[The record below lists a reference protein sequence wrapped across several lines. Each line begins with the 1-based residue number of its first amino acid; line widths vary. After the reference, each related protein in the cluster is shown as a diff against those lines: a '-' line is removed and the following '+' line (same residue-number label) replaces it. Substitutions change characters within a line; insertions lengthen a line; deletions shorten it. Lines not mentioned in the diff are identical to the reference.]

1 MIDLE
6 TKNNLKCTVLYFSFL
21 WNQIRGYNYVLFILI
36 ILKET
41 TKKLVHWE
49 VPAASGGAF
58 GAGLGLLTGIA
69 YFSLISVAAYT
80 SLAALAAVMAIKV
93 YSFVMVFMKKVND
106 KTNQTS
112 PSSFLK
118 TLNINN
124 SKLKF

>member
-1 MIDLE
+1 M
-6 TKNNLKCTVLYFSFL
+6 
-21 WNQIRGYNYVLFILI
+21 LFILI

-106 KTNQTS
+106 KTNQPS
-112 PSSFLK
+112 PTFLK
-118 TLNINN
+118 TLNLNN
-124 SKLKF
+124 SKLKFVTAYVQLQLWII